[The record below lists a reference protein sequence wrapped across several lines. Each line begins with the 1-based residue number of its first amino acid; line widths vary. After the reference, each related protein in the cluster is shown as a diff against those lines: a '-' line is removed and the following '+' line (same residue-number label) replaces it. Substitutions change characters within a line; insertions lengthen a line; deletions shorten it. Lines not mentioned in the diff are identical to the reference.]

1 MELLY
6 VRGDKMR
13 KLTMSLFILLLSTY
27 TFGEGVVRTISV
39 TGSGQLSVKPDTVVI
54 NTGVNS
60 GNPVIAV
67 ALDENNKLMNAI
79 FKGLNELGISEDD
92 IKTSNYNVRYHQPY
106 KKNSTEVAEYKVS
119 NSIKINIKN
128 LELID
133 IALNTLIE
141 LGANKI
147 DGINFTFRNKEQY
160 KNKLTVMA
168 LRDARE
174 KAEFLA
180 KQENMKITGIVSIT
194 EEGSRDFSSNYNL
207 GILKAEN
214 NAGISAGSQTIS
226 TSYNIVY
233 QIEPK

>member
-1 MELLY
+1 
-6 VRGDKMR
+6 MR

-39 TGSGQLSVKPDTVVI
+39 TGSGKLTVKPDTVVI

-67 ALDENNKLMNAI
+67 ALNENNKLMNAI

-92 IKTSNYNVRYHQPY
+92 IKTSNYDVRYYQPY
-106 KKNSTEVAEYKVS
+106 KKTTNEVAEYKVS
-119 NSIKINIKN
+119 NSIRINIKN

-160 KNKLTVMA
+160 NNKLTVMA
-168 LRDARE
+168 LKDARD

-180 KQENMKITGIVSIT
+180 KQENMKIVGIVSIT
-194 EEGSRDFSSNYNL
+194 EEGSRDFYSDYSPR
-207 GILKAEN
+207 ILKEN